1 MNTNI
6 YITHTVRYVKV
17 RLDIWF
23 TLGLDTFV
31 QIGIDKLTLLLKS
44 FSISITQHTAQR
56 CLRAGFLVGAICV
69 VFGLG
74 VGVVVLGFFSAGGRV

>member
-1 MNTNI
+1 MAVASI
-6 YITHTVRYVKV
+6 PLV
-17 RLDIWF
+17 
-23 TLGLDTFV
+23 
-31 QIGIDKLTLLLKS
+31 KS

-74 VGVVVLGFFSAGGRV
+74 VGVVALGFFSAGGRV

>member
-1 MNTNI
+1 MNINI

-23 TLGLDTFV
+23 TLGLDTLV

-44 FSISITQHTAQR
+44 FSISTTQHTAHR
-56 CLRAGFLVGAICV
+56 RLRAAFLVGALCV

-74 VGVVVLGFFSAGGRV
+74 VRVVALGFFSAGGRV